1 MMLLVS
7 LAKEEKN
14 SSPSLFPAGFVFV
27 VVGLFFLRISTRV

>member
-14 SSPSLFPAGFVFV
+14 SSLSLFPAGFVFV
-27 VVGLFFLRISTRV
+27 VVGLFFF